1 MQRVKAIQKMEAKKQ
16 TKADAQSLVKFF
28 GDVKQE
34 LKRVD
39 WTSKDELRA
48 YTKIVVACI
57 FSFGLSIYF
66 VDLIIRGSLDFM
78 NLFVKWLVG

>member
-1 MQRVKAIQKMEAKKQ
+1 METNKRTSA
-16 TKADAQSLVKFF
+16 ANGQSMVKFV

-39 WTSKDELRA
+39 WTAKDELFA
-48 YTKIVVACI
+48 YTKVVVACI
-57 FSFGLSIYF
+57 FTFGISIYLI
-66 VDLIIRGSLDFM
+66 DLMIRGCLGVM